1 MLDFPRES
9 VKFFMNC
16 ATQCD
21 LRPIMQNYSITD
33 IKSEGLSL
41 KHIICG
47 SRKYLNPCTT
57 EGLELKAIGNSQGKG
72 ELTEFTDCTLNIFF
86 FQKIFFFKSLLQ
98 KLPLVQRKN
107 LLIGGYN
114 WLPNQYM
121 IY

>member
-1 MLDFPRES
+1 
-9 VKFFMNC
+9 
-16 ATQCD
+16 
-21 LRPIMQNYSITD
+21 MQNYSITD

-86 FQKIFFFKSLLQ
+86 FQNIFFLQ
-98 KLPLVQRKN
+98 KFASETTFSAEKKLTNRW
-107 LLIGGYN
+107 I
-114 WLPNQYM
+114 
-121 IY
+121 